1 MADSPVLQTLGDHY
15 RDRPEELC
23 VNRYRVIDPEGK
35 GPISAVEIAGPPTSH
50 LAKQIAAR
58 ALQGC
63 SPDPTDETIHQAL
76 ADRLVVRRM
85 GDQFLRWVVNR
96 LHSCFEET
104 DGWSFDGN
112 EIQIEQFTPDGLVVA
127 FYSTDRNTGKTSIFS
142 SRRVLIMARAI

>member
-1 MADSPVLQTLGDHY
+1 MNHY
-15 RDRPEELC
+15 R
-23 VNRYRVIDPEGK
+23 VVDPEAK
-35 GPISAVEIAGPPTSH
+35 GPISAVEITGPPTSH

-96 LHSCFEET
+96 LHSCFEEA
-104 DGWSFDGN
+104 DGWSFDRN
-112 EIQIEQFTPDGLVVA
+112 EIQIEQFFADGLIVA
-127 FYSTDRNTGKTSIFS
+127 FHPVDRNTGKTSIFP
-142 SRRVLIMARAI
+142 SRRVLTTARAI